1 MPELPEVEV
10 TRRGIA
16 PHLEGRRIEAVVV
29 REGRLRWPVPE
40 ALARCLPGQA
50 VTAVRRRA
58 KYLQLDTAAGTL
70 WIHLGMS
77 GSLRILTRTA
87 PPGRHDHVDLVCGG
101 VTLRYNDPRRF
112 GAWLWQAAGTPPPL
126 PGGADHGLGLEPF
139 DPAFTGAHFYAATRT
154 RSAPVKQVLLAG
166 DVVVGVGN
174 IYASEALFR
183 AGIHP
188 ARGASGG
195 RAMSGWRGRSGTCWE
210 RPSPRAAARCGIS
223 WTAGES
229 RGISSSRTRCTDAR
243 ANPACAAARP
253 SACCARASV
262 PPGIVRAA
270 SASGCAG
277 P

>member
-139 DPAFTGAHFYAATRT
+139 DPAFTGAHFHAVTRT

-188 ARGASGG
+188 ARAARRIG
-195 RAMSGWRGRSGTCWE
+195 RARYERLAGAIRDVLAQAIDQGGSTLRDFVDSRGEPGYFQQSHQVYGRTGQPCV
-210 RPSPRAAARCGIS
+210 RCGTPIRLLRQGQRS
-223 WTAGES
+223 TWYCP
-229 RGISSSRTRCTDAR
+229 RCQR
-243 ANPACAAARP
+243 
-253 SACCARASV
+253 
-262 PPGIVRAA
+262 
-270 SASGCAG
+270 
-277 P
+277 